1 MTEMPARSTV
11 VARVDATAPDAAV
24 IDDAAARLRAGQLVV
39 LPTETVYG
47 LGAHALD
54 ADAVAGIFVAKG
66 RPRTDPLIVHLA
78 SAADLPRVAASVP
91 ASAAALADRFW
102 PGPLTLLV
110 PKHPDVP
117 AIVTAGRDIVAV
129 RVPAHPVAHALL
141 AAARVPVAAPSANR
155 FSRPSPTTAAHVVA
169 DLDGAVDLIV
179 DAGPTDI
186 GVESTI
192 VDCTVSPPVVRRAG
206 GVPIEALRT
215 VVPGIRALDAVV
227 AEADAQIAPG
237 QLLRHYAP
245 AARLTVYDGEPVDVE
260 ARVRRELRQ
269 AAGAGQRYGVLAPQE
284 SLMALAPSLAA
295 AASRGRV
302 VSASLG
308 PRDDPGAAARVLFA
322 RLRELD
328 EAGVEVIAAIL
339 PVGEGLG
346 AAVRDRL
353 RRAAEG
359 RVVAV

>member
-1 MTEMPARSTV
+1 MSGMSARPTIV
-11 VARVDATAPDAAV
+11 VRVDAAHPDAAT
-24 IDDAAARLRAGQLVV
+24 IADAAARLRAGQLVV

-54 ADAVAGIFVAKG
+54 AEAVAGIFVAKG

-78 SAADLPRVAASVP
+78 SPSDLSRVAAAVP
-91 ASAAALADRFW
+91 ASAAALAARFW

-110 PKHPDVP
+110 PKHADVP
-117 AIVTAGRDIVAV
+117 AIVTAGRDTVAV
-129 RVPAHPVAHALL
+129 RVPAHPVAQALL
-141 AAARVPVAAPSANR
+141 AAAGVPVAAPSANR
-155 FSRPSPTTAAHVVA
+155 FSRPSPTTAAHVLA

-215 VVPGIRALDAVV
+215 VVPDIRAIDDIA
-227 AEADAQIAPG
+227 ASTEAQLAPG

-245 AARLTVYDGEPVDVE
+245 AARLTVYDGDPVDVE
-260 ARVRRELRQ
+260 ARVLREVRQ
-269 AAGAGQRYGVLAPQE
+269 AAGGGLRYGVLAPQE

-295 AASRGRV
+295 GAARGRV

-308 PRDDPGAAARVLFA
+308 PRDTPDEAARVLFA

-328 EAGVEVIAAIL
+328 EAGVALIAAIL
-339 PVGEGLG
+339 PAGEGLG

>member
-1 MTEMPARSTV
+1 MSGMSARTTIV
-11 VARVDATAPDAAV
+11 VRVDAAHPAPAA

-54 ADAVAGIFVAKG
+54 ADAVAAIFVAKG

-78 SAADLPRVAASVP
+78 SAADLPRVAAGVP
-91 ASAAALADRFW
+91 ASAAALAARFW

-110 PKHPDVP
+110 PKHADVP
-117 AIVTAGRDIVAV
+117 AIVTAGRDTVAV
-129 RVPAHPVAHALL
+129 RVPAHPVACALL
-141 AAARVPVAAPSANR
+141 AAAGVPVAAPSANR
-155 FSRPSPTTAAHVVA
+155 FSRPSPTTAAHVLA
-169 DLDGAVDLIV
+169 DLDGAVDMVV

-206 GVPIEALRT
+206 GVPIEALRE
-215 VVPGIRALDAVV
+215 VVPNVV
-227 AEADAQIAPG
+227 AIDVVAGETDAQIAPG

-245 AARLTVYDGEPVDVE
+245 AARLTVYDGDPADVE
-260 ARVRRELRQ
+260 ARVLREVRQ

-295 AASRGRV
+295 GAARGRV

-308 PRDDPGAAARVLFA
+308 PRDEPAEAARVLFA

-328 EAGVEVIAAIL
+328 DAGVAVIAAIL
-339 PVGEGLG
+339 PSGDGLG

-359 RVVAV
+359 RVVVV

>member
-1 MTEMPARSTV
+1 MSGMPARATTV
-11 VARVDATAPDAAV
+11 VRVDATAPDAVA
-24 IDDAAARLRAGQLVV
+24 IADAAARLRTGQLVV

-54 ADAVAGIFVAKG
+54 AGAVAGIFTAKG

-78 SAADLPRVAASVP
+78 SAADLPRVARTVP
-91 ASAAALADRFW
+91 AAAAALAARFW

-117 AIVTAGRDIVAV
+117 VIVTAGRDTVAV

-141 AAARVPVAAPSANR
+141 AAAGVPVAAPSANR
-155 FSRPSPTTAAHVVA
+155 FSRPSPTTAAHVLA

-206 GVPIEALRT
+206 GVPLEAIREI
-215 VVPGIRALDAVV
+215 VPDVV
-227 AEADAQIAPG
+227 AHEAIAGVSEAQIAPG

-245 AARLTVYDGEPVDVE
+245 AARLTVYDGDPAEVE
-260 ARVRRELRQ
+260 ARVLREVRQ

-284 SLMALAPSLAA
+284 SLLALAPSIAA
-295 AASRGRV
+295 AAARGRV

-308 PRDDPGAAARVLFA
+308 PREDPGAAARVLFA

-328 EAGVEVIAAIL
+328 EAAVDAIAAIL
-339 PVGEGLG
+339 PAGHGLG

>member
-1 MTEMPARSTV
+1 MPARATV
-11 VARVDATAPDAAV
+11 VVRVDPASPDAVV

-54 ADAVAGIFVAKG
+54 AVAAAGIFVAKG

-78 SAADLPRVAASVP
+78 SAGDLARVAATVP
-91 ASAAALADRFW
+91 ASAAALAARFW

-110 PKHPDVP
+110 PRHPDVP
-117 AIVTAGRDIVAV
+117 AIVTAGRDTVAV

-141 AAARVPVAAPSANR
+141 ASAGVPVAAPSANR
-155 FSRPSPTTAAHVVA
+155 FSRPSPTTAAHVLA
-169 DLDGAVDLIV
+169 DLDGAVDLIL
-179 DAGPTDI
+179 DTGPTDI

-206 GVPIEALRT
+206 GVPIEALRA
-215 VVPGIRALDAVV
+215 VVPGVRAIDDVV
-227 AEADAQIAPG
+227 AESDAQVAPG

-245 AARLTVYDGEPVDVE
+245 AARLTVYDGEPADAE
-260 ARVRRELRQ
+260 ARVLREVRQ
-269 AAGAGQRYGVLAPQE
+269 ATGAGQRYGVLAPQE

-295 AASRGRV
+295 AAARGRV

-339 PVGEGLG
+339 PAGGGLG

>member
-1 MTEMPARSTV
+1 MSEMPRRTTLV
-11 VARVDATAPDAAV
+11 VRVDPRAVDAAIV
-24 IDDAAARLRAGQLVV
+24 DDAGARLRAGQLVV

-47 LGAHALD
+47 LGANAVD
-54 ADAVAGIFVAKG
+54 AGAVAGIFVAKG

-78 SAADLPRVAASVP
+78 SAADLPRVAAEVP
-91 ASAAALADRFW
+91 ASAAALAARFW

-110 PKHPDVP
+110 PKHADVP
-117 AIVTAGRDIVAV
+117 EIVTAGRDTVAV
-129 RVPAHPVAHALL
+129 RVPAHPVARALL
-141 AAARVPVAAPSANR
+141 ASAGVPVAAPSANR
-155 FSRPSPTTAAHVVA
+155 FSRPSPTTAAHVLA

-192 VDCTVSPPVVRRAG
+192 VDCTVTPPVVRRAG
-206 GVPIEALRT
+206 GVPIEALRE
-215 VVPGIRALDAVV
+215 VVPEVVVFDAAA

-245 AARLTVYDGEPVDVE
+245 AARLTVYDGMPADAE
-260 ARVRRELRQ
+260 ARVLREVRQ
-269 AAGAGQRYGVLAPQE
+269 ATGAGQRYGLLAPQE
-284 SLMALAPSLAA
+284 SLMALAPSIAA

-302 VSASLG
+302 VTASLG
-308 PRDDPGAAARVLFA
+308 PRRDPEAAARVLFA

-328 EAGVEVIAAIL
+328 DAGVDAIAAIL
-339 PVGEGLG
+339 PAGEGLG